1 MKTPPT
7 GYSERTAMNEAPR
20 HFQKEAGG
28 FLVEALW
35 QRLGKDFLL
44 SVWGG
49 VAHIGAVAMA
59 QPRPS
64 LADPERLSA
73 TASVFC
79 YVGHKEDSVVKE
91 VSERLAAALGA
102 KVVVAAGLHWDN
114 LQPEGIRQ
122 VQENVRALV
131 EMIVREERMGGG
143 HG

>member
-1 MKTPPT
+1 
-7 GYSERTAMNEAPR
+7 MNEAPR
-20 HFQKEAGG
+20 HFQQEAEG

-64 LADPERLSA
+64 LADPGRLSA

-79 YVGHKEDSVVKE
+79 YVGHKEDGVVKE
-91 VSERLAAALGA
+91 VSERLAAALDA
-102 KVVVAAGLHWDN
+102 KVVVAAGLHWDD
-114 LQPEGIRQ
+114 LDPEGILQ
-122 VQENVRALV
+122 VQENVRALL
-131 EMIVREERMGGG
+131 EMIVHEERMTTQ